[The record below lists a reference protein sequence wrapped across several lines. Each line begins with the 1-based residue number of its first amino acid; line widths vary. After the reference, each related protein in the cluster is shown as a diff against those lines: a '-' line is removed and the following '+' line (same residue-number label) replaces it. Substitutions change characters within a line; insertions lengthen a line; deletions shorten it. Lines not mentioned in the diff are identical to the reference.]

1 MWVRVKYAIGALFGC
16 VLGLGASVSVH
27 DTSSPSIASAPIA
40 AGGLQTKMVLRFT
53 LSAAR
58 ADSKRRKRT
67 REKRAAEREAEE
79 KRLEDA
85 DKKLLG
91 TRRATLP
98 ANCVYDA
105 GVSAA
110 KSVET
115 YICGGQYY
123 QHYQENGITGYEGHP
138 VGMDRGEIERAKARR
153 AAAEKK
159 RRAEA
164 KKKLQAKRRATLP
177 KDCGYDSFA
186 SASSATDIYVCRGVW
201 YRQYEEKGVTGYEVV
216 KP

>member
-1 MWVRVKYAIGALFGC
+1 MI
-16 VLGLGASVSVH
+16 LGLA
-27 DTSSPSIASAPIA
+27 
-40 AGGLQTKMVLRFT
+40 
-53 LSAAR
+53 LSTAH

-67 REKRAAEREAEE
+67 RERMAAERKAEE
-79 KRLEDA
+79 KRREEA

-91 TRRATLP
+91 TRSATLP

-105 GVSAA
+105 AVSAA

-115 YICGGQYY
+115 YICGDQYY
-123 QHYQENGITGYEGHP
+123 ERYQENGITGYEGHP
-138 VGMDRGEIERAKARR
+138 VGTDRGEIERAKARR
-153 AAAEKK
+153 AEVEKK
-159 RRAEA
+159 RKAEA
-164 KKKLQAKRRATLP
+164 KKKLQANRRATLP

-201 YRQYEEKGVTGYEVV
+201 YRQYKEKGVTGYEVV